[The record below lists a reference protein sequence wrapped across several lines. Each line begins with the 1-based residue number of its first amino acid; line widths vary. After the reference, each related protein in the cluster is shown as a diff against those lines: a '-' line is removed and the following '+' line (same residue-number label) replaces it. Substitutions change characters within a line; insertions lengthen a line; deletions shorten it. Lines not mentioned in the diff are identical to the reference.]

1 MASVQPNPSRR
12 VNTEVR
18 RRDWHEFLP
27 LASALFFAAA
37 VYAATLRFSFVY
49 DDQTQILGN
58 AFLRYWRYVPGYF
71 RGKQWHEGF
80 QNAASANY
88 YRPLNFVWLRINYA
102 LFGTHAVGWHAT
114 AILLHLLATFLIYSV
129 ARRLTQRR
137 LVAGLAA
144 LFFAVHPVTHEVV
157 AWVSGT
163 TESLSAVFVIG
174 AFLCYLKSRDGDG
187 VGWLIGSF
195 VLCAA
200 GMLSKESAIM
210 FPALVFAHAWIYGG
224 GEPHGEPVSFWPR
237 TFAAIKAAGYY
248 VPIVVVYLAIRMSV
262 LHGFSH
268 PQQQVSAKAFL
279 FTLPSIAFFYFKQWL
294 LPFHLTEF
302 YELPVYTSFSF
313 THVLLPTAGLFLIAV
328 VLWFASRKLGRREVA
343 FASAWM
349 VLPLLPVFDFA
360 VFRAG
365 DLVHD
370 RYFYVP
376 SFGAALLLALALEK
390 LASGPESFGI
400 PRRLLFPM
408 LGLVLI
414 FSYDTA
420 KTASY
425 WRNNLVFFQHSYQL
439 APHNVVP
446 QVNYAVELTNHGDY
460 GDAIPLFE
468 QVLKEH
474 PNNYLATYGM
484 GEALYELGLL
494 KPAEHFFVQTE
505 QLNPQ
510 MAGNYLH
517 LGLIE
522 MKTGRMDDAVKD
534 MRHALALEPLEPGFH
549 FALGMVLQAQGSCKE
564 SRSELQAA
572 LELQADF
579 PHAKEQIDKCVAT
592 SAAAIQV
599 SPAALT
605 AVPASPLHPAPA
617 HP

>member
-224 GEPHGEPVSFWPR
+224 GEPHGEPVSSGRALLRPSKRRDITCLSSWSTLRSACLCCTDSRTLSNRFPR
-237 TFAAIKAAGYY
+237 K
-248 VPIVVVYLAIRMSV
+248 
-262 LHGFSH
+262 H
-268 PQQQVSAKAFL
+268 
-279 FTLPSIAFFYFKQWL
+279 
-294 LPFHLTEF
+294 
-302 YELPVYTSFSF
+302 SFS
-313 THVLLPTAGLFLIAV
+313 
-328 VLWFASRKLGRREVA
+328 RCR
-343 FASAWM
+343 
-349 VLPLLPVFDFA
+349 PL
-360 VFRAG
+360 R
-365 DLVHD
+365 
-370 RYFYVP
+370 
-376 SFGAALLLALALEK
+376 
-390 LASGPESFGI
+390 
-400 PRRLLFPM
+400 
-408 LGLVLI
+408 
-414 FSYDTA
+414 FSI
-420 KTASY
+420 SS
-425 WRNNLVFFQHSYQL
+425 NGCSHS
-439 APHNVVP
+439 
-446 QVNYAVELTNHGDY
+446 
-460 GDAIPLFE
+460 I
-468 QVLKEH
+468 
-474 PNNYLATYGM
+474 
-484 GEALYELGLL
+484 
-494 KPAEHFFVQTE
+494 
-505 QLNPQ
+505 
-510 MAGNYLH
+510 
-517 LGLIE
+517 
-522 MKTGRMDDAVKD
+522 
-534 MRHALALEPLEPGFH
+534 
-549 FALGMVLQAQGSCKE
+549 
-564 SRSELQAA
+564 
-572 LELQADF
+572 
-579 PHAKEQIDKCVAT
+579 
-592 SAAAIQV
+592 
-599 SPAALT
+599 
-605 AVPASPLHPAPA
+605 
-617 HP
+617 